1 MSTPRRSSRSD
12 IPRDT
17 YDSHLIKKIQ
27 KHTGQDERSIQKLIS
42 AAISGR
48 ETSNDSAAI
57 DKWIETQFIPNTIL
71 IDEAGYTE
79 MCIDAL
85 KTISTQTLTDFGSS
99 RQRDFGQAWSDTIRG
114 YLGEF
119 AVTKFLEKK
128 FGLKTKLA
136 HQRGIASTFYDSDI
150 SEIFDSGTWRKTKTF
165 IGIKTAKFNGMWLDV
180 PKEQF
185 AKSHVH
191 VQVKIGVDSTH
202 LFSFFKK
209 LSVFKDKI
217 LKVGLEGNYLSE
229 KESEQIWNDIPEF
242 TQVPAYISGF
252 AIRDFPYTA
261 LDYEGHKARKHFTI
275 HAYRGFL
282 PANYEAEII
291 RKEALAS
298 GGKVKL
304 LAIGELTSADK
315 YLFNTGSILR
325 TDQEWHKVASSL

>member
-1 MSTPRRSSRSD
+1 MSTLKRSQRPD
-12 IPRDT
+12 TPLET
-17 YDSHLIKKIQ
+17 YDPFLVAKIQ
-27 KHTGQDERSIQKLIS
+27 KHTGQDERSIQRLIS
-42 AAISGR
+42 AAVAGR
-48 ETSNDSAAI
+48 ETSNNSAAI
-57 DKWIETQFIPNTIL
+57 EKWIETQFLPNTIL

-119 AVTKFLEKK
+119 AVTKFLEKR
-128 FGLKTKLA
+128 FGIKTKLA

-150 SEIFDSGTWRKTKTF
+150 SEVFDSGSWRKTKTF
-165 IGIKTAKFNGMWLDV
+165 IGIKTAKFNGVWLDV

-217 LKVGLEGNYLSE
+217 LKVGIEGNYLSE

-242 TQVPAYISGF
+242 TYVPAYISGF
-252 AIRDFPYTA
+252 AIRDFSYSE
-261 LDYEGHKARKHFTI
+261 LDYEGYKAKKHYTI

-282 PANYEAEII
+282 PANYEEEIS
-291 RKEALAS
+291 RKESLPI
-298 GGKVKL
+298 GGRVKL

-325 TDQEWHKVASSL
+325 NEEEWEKVATSL